1 MIIVLM
7 YICICNAISERQVQE
22 AVAQGASEL
31 SDLQA
36 SLGVATCCGHCA
48 EVASE
53 YLPGGRYA
61 GAQATKAVGITMTEV
76 VMCRPVRQAV
86 AA

>member
-1 MIIVLM
+1 M

-22 AVAQGASEL
+22 AVAQGANEL
-31 SDLQA
+31 KDLQA

-48 EVASE
+48 EVAAE

-61 GAQATKAVGITMTEV
+61 AAQAMGAAELCIAETT
-76 VMCRPVRQAV
+76 VRRRGRLAV
-86 AA
+86 AV

>member
-1 MIIVLM
+1 M
-7 YICICNAISERQVQE
+7 YVCICNAISERQVQE

-48 EVASE
+48 EVATE

-61 GAQATKAVGITMTEV
+61 AQTKGAVDIPITEV
-76 VMCRPVRQAV
+76 TVRRTIRQAI

>member
-1 MIIVLM
+1 M

-48 EVASE
+48 EVATE

-61 GAQATKAVGITMTEV
+61 ATHAVNTVDLSITEV
-76 VMCRPVRQAV
+76 TMRRTIRQAV

>member
-1 MIIVLM
+1 M
-7 YICICNAISERQVQE
+7 YICVCNAISERQVQE

-31 SDLQA
+31 TDLQA

-48 EVASE
+48 EVATE

-61 GAQATKAVGITMTEV
+61 SARSDAAACAMAETTLRREV
-76 VMCRPVRQAV
+76 RVAV

>member
-1 MIIVLM
+1 M

-48 EVASE
+48 EVATE

-61 GAQATKAVGITMTEV
+61 AAQVINAVDLSITEV
-76 VMCRPVRQAV
+76 TMRRTIRQAV